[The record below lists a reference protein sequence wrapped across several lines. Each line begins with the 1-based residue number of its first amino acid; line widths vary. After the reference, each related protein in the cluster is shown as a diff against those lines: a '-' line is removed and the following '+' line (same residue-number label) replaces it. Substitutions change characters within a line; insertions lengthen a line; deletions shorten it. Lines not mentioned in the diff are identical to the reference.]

1 VERQAYVVCATPRSG
16 STLLCELLK
25 STGVAG
31 APEEYFE
38 ARADTGLP
46 PHPGDYLDGLPRT
59 GAGVRDDTS
68 PPEPSPY
75 SDLRGIEGYREHLE
89 RSFRLGA
96 TPNGVFGTK
105 LMWRNLGQL
114 HVLATQL
121 PEYADLDQHE
131 LLDRLF
137 GHPRYVWMTRRD
149 KLRQAISLWRALQT
163 RTWRLEHPGEKIAA
177 AELHYSFDAIDH
189 LRRALASD
197 DECWREYLG
206 QHGREAIT
214 VSYEDDLERDQQST
228 IERVL
233 GHVGVKAPRGWR
245 APVRTYRQA
254 DELTEHWVRRYRDDH
269 DARAGELPSSSR
281 AA

>member
-1 VERQAYVVCATPRSG
+1 MSLDKVESTDRDIMSEMSTPAGRCESSHSDVERARTRGQPVERQAYVVCATPRSG

-105 LMWRNLGQL
+105 LMWRSLGQ
-114 HVLATQL
+114 
-121 PEYADLDQHE
+121 
-131 LLDRLF
+131 
-137 GHPRYVWMTRRD
+137 
-149 KLRQAISLWRALQT
+149 
-163 RTWRLEHPGEKIAA
+163 
-177 AELHYSFDAIDH
+177 
-189 LRRALASD
+189 
-197 DECWREYLG
+197 
-206 QHGREAIT
+206 
-214 VSYEDDLERDQQST
+214 
-228 IERVL
+228 RV
-233 GHVGVKAPRGWR
+233 
-245 APVRTYRQA
+245 
-254 DELTEHWVRRYRDDH
+254 
-269 DARAGELPSSSR
+269 SSR
-281 AA
+281 RSCPSTPTLISMSFSTVCSGIRATCG